1 MTLPSWSQ
9 LPSLVVAV
17 GSVYGAA
24 MSKSRAR
31 FETPPTSRGPQI
43 RLQTKHPLTPR
54 ERANLQ
60 AGAAALAD
68 DVPSP
73 GAVRIIVT
81 DTFDRT
87 VAEYASRAPSMS
99 GMPTRGYTATK
110 PDGAQAVAK
119 TVEVPGGKVAVI
131 ASRFLLGGHPDA
143 CLRTFLHEAQ
153 HVRVEQDG
161 GRTWAAH
168 REVGLDVP
176 DGLTWEF
183 IWLAEAAID
192 EFRCERELYERDLP
206 SSDPAVPTDYQPIVD
221 LAIESISSYRLSGD
235 LMATYHAAFALLDR
249 LSTMVAYGSAACVVH
264 PEQSTLWVGVP
275 PMAPSVEI
283 LGTIPAAGQ
292 PTGAAEHV
300 PASIPLAR
308 VFRSTFNDLGFDYR
322 YTAEGSDYFEIL
334 R

>member
-1 MTLPSWSQ
+1 
-9 LPSLVVAV
+9 
-17 GSVYGAA
+17 
-24 MSKSRAR
+24 MSKSRVPY
-31 FETPPTSRGPQI
+31 ETPSSRGPQI
-43 RLQTKHPLTPR
+43 RLQTKHPLALQ

-60 AGAAALAD
+60 AGVAALAD
-68 DVPSP
+68 EVPSP
-73 GAVRIIVT
+73 AAVRIIVT

-87 VAEYASRAPSMS
+87 VAEYVSRAPSMS

-110 PDGAQAVAK
+110 PDGAQAIAK

-131 ASRFLLGGHPDA
+131 ASRFLLGSDPEA

-168 REVGLDVP
+168 REIGLKVP

-192 EFRCERELYERDLP
+192 EFRCERELYERGLP
-206 SSDPAVPTDYQPIVD
+206 SSDPARATNYQPLVD
-221 LAIESISSYRLSGD
+221 LAAETISGYQLSGD
-235 LMATYHAAFALLDR
+235 LTATYHTAFALLDR
-249 LSTMVAYGSAACVVH
+249 LSTMVAYAAAACVVH
-264 PEQSTLWVGVP
+264 PEQLVLWADVP
-275 PMAPSVEI
+275 PIAPSAEI
-283 LGTIPAAGQ
+283 LRAIPPAGE

-300 PASIPLAR
+300 PASIQLAR
-308 VFRSTFNDLGFDYR
+308 VYRSTFNNLGFDYR
-322 YTAEGSDYFEIL
+322 YTAGGSGYFEIL

>member
-1 MTLPSWSQ
+1 
-9 LPSLVVAV
+9 
-17 GSVYGAA
+17 

-31 FETPPTSRGPQI
+31 SETPSSPRGPQI
-43 RLQTKHPLTPR
+43 RLQTKHPLAPR

-119 TVEVPGGKVAVI
+119 TIEVPGGKVAVI
-131 ASRFLLGGHPDA
+131 ASRFLLGSDPDA

-161 GRTWAAH
+161 GRAWAAH
-168 REVGLDVP
+168 REVGLEVP

-183 IWLAEAAID
+183 VWLAEAAID
-192 EFRCERELYERDLP
+192 EFRCERELYERGLP
-206 SSDPAVPTDYQPIVD
+206 SSDPASVADYQPMVG
-221 LAIESISSYRLSGD
+221 LAVETISAYRLSGD
-235 LMATYHAAFALLDR
+235 LTATYHAAFALLDR

-264 PEQSTLWVGVP
+264 PKQLTLWADVP
-275 PMAPSVEI
+275 PMAPSLEI
-283 LGTIPAAGQ
+283 LGAIPAAGQ
-292 PTGAAEHV
+292 PTRAAEHV
-300 PASIPLAR
+300 PASIQLAR
-308 VFRSTFNDLGFDYR
+308 VFRSTFKELGFDYR
-322 YTAEGSDYFEIL
+322 YTAEGGDYFEIL